1 MLPLCRL
8 SCIDNN
14 GAYTTGRNM
23 TMEHGRNIM
32 MARGRN
38 IRMARGRNIMMASG
52 RNIVME
58 NGRLSSVRWLV
69 DGVAAGVRAGGVI
82 VGV

>member
-38 IRMARGRNIMMASG
+38 IVMARG

-58 NGRLSSVRWLV
+58 NGRLSSLRWLV

>member
-1 MLPLCRL
+1 
-8 SCIDNN
+8 
-14 GAYTTGRNM
+14 M

-38 IRMARGRNIMMASG
+38 IVMARG

-58 NGRLSSVRWLV
+58 NGRLSSLRWLV